1 MLNTIGNLAFNAIG
15 SFISSISPI
24 NKTEYLNVINSN
36 ILNIDEKPLFNILK
50 GKNLSF
56 ITIKKSILS
65 EDSETSIIGMI
76 LLLAKY
82 EEYFHRTLI
91 EKFFYFNDINE
102 YPENNGMKWELKVV
116 SNNKINLS
124 DFQKELLD
132 AIKSKIFPNLNFIIS
147 QNINFIIL
155 DNNNNNE
162 SEQT

>member
-1 MLNTIGNLAFNAIG
+1 
-15 SFISSISPI
+15 
-24 NKTEYLNVINSN
+24 
-36 ILNIDEKPLFNILK
+36 
-50 GKNLSF
+50 
-56 ITIKKSILS
+56 
-65 EDSETSIIGMI
+65 
-76 LLLAKY
+76 
-82 EEYFHRTLI
+82 
-91 EKFFYFNDINE
+91 
-102 YPENNGMKWELKVV
+102 MKWELKVV

>member
-91 EKFFYFNDINE
+91 EKFF
-102 YPENNGMKWELKVV
+102 
-116 SNNKINLS
+116 
-124 DFQKELLD
+124 
-132 AIKSKIFPNLNFIIS
+132 IS
-147 QNINFIIL
+147 MI
-155 DNNNNNE
+155 
-162 SEQT
+162 

>member
-91 EKFFYFNDINE
+91 EKFLYFNDINK